1 MALDVGS
8 VFAGY
13 TIEGK
18 VGSGGMGVV
27 YRARHPNL
35 PRSVA
40 IKVLSEELSG
50 DDEIRRR
57 FLNEAE
63 LASSLEHPGIVTVHD
78 RGETD
83 GRLWISMQYVD
94 GSDAEKEIKNGRM
107 TPQRAVRI
115 IGEVA
120 AALDYAHR
128 RHILHRDVKPANFL
142 LSADDERIYLA
153 DFGIARV
160 RNPSVARLTQTG
172 NVIASM
178 PYTSP
183 ESLKP
188 TAAVD
193 HRSDIYSLGGALYH
207 LLTGKIPFFRSA
219 EGGPG
224 GLAAAHL
231 FEPPPRV
238 TEQAPTLPPAI
249 DAVVAKA
256 MAKGPNERYDT
267 ARDLAAAAT
276 QALAAAPGPPTRTQP
291 WQPTPPPQPNPAT
304 AQITYPT
311 GHFSRPTP
319 APAPFSPPTFMPP
332 PTKSRRPHR
341 RTVIIAAALLVI
353 ATVAAGAAVLWLGG
367 PDQPTYQAQ
376 TFTHVHGNTEIT
388 AAPMRV
394 AALGPGDADAVLSL
408 GVQPVALT
416 APSGQLPSWQ
426 KSAVTGNPTVLSVI
440 DTAAVAAAKPDLII
454 ATGGLTND
462 TYGKLAAI
470 AKTVTRPTEHAT
482 EGWTWQNQLTWI
494 GRILGRQPK
503 AEELLN
509 SVRSRQGDLSN
520 QNPSFS
526 GKSVEAVAL
535 SDTGVSEVLTPSFAS
550 DYLESLGFRYNAGL
564 VRNPAAAGSTQ
575 PIADLNQIYQI
586 QTDTLLVIRTD
597 SAAGQGGYAG
607 LPRPLAAYS
616 GHMVIIDDPNTVA
629 ALMDEPGGYLA
640 TKYLDDHVVSQ
651 LATP

>member
-83 GRLWISMQYVD
+83 GRLWISMQYVE
-94 GSDAEKEIKNGRM
+94 GSDAEKEIRNGRM

-160 RNPSVARLTQTG
+160 RNPSAARLTQAG
-172 NVIASM
+172 NVIASL
-178 PYTSP
+178 PYASP

-188 TAAVD
+188 TTAVD
-193 HRSDIYSLGGALYH
+193 HRSDIYSLGGSLYH

-238 TEQAPTLPPAI
+238 TEQAPTLPAAI

-256 MAKGPNERYDT
+256 MAKDPGERYET

-276 QALAAAPGPPTRTQP
+276 QALAAPDPPTRTQP
-291 WQPTPPPQPNPAT
+291 WQPALTAQPNPAT
-304 AQITYPT
+304 AQITYPS

-319 APAPFSPPTFMPP
+319 APAPFSPPPFTPP
-332 PTKSRRPHR
+332 HTRPRRLRR
-341 RTVIIAAALLVI
+341 RTVIIAAVLLVI
-353 ATVAAGAAVLWLGG
+353 VTVAAGAAVLWLGG
-367 PDQPTYQAQ
+367 PDQSTYPAQA
-376 TFTHVHGNTEIT
+376 FAHVHGNTEIT
-388 AAPMRV
+388 TAPMRV
-394 AALGPGDADAVLSL
+394 AALGPGDADAVLAL

-416 APSGQLPSWQ
+416 ASNGQLPSWQ
-426 KSAVTGNPTVLSVI
+426 KSAVSGTPTVLSVI
-440 DTAAVAAAKPDLII
+440 DPAAVASAKPDLII
-454 ATGGLTND
+454 ATGGLTDD

-470 AKTVTRPTEHAT
+470 AKTVTRPIEHAT
-482 EGWTWQNQLTWI
+482 DGWTWQNQLTWI

-509 SVRSRQGDLSN
+509 SVRSLQSDLSN
-520 QNPSFS
+520 HNPGFS
-526 GKSVEAVAL
+526 GKSVEAVTV
-535 SDTGVSEVLTPSFAS
+535 SDTGVSEVLTPSFAAE
-550 DYLESLGFRYNAGL
+550 YLESLGFRYNAGL
-564 VRNPAAAGSTQ
+564 VRNPGAAGSSQ

-607 LPRPLAAYS
+607 LPKPLAAYS
-616 GHMVIIDDPNTVA
+616 GHMVIIDDPGTVA

-651 LATP
+651 LAAP